1 MGKMELQRGLFL
13 WVLIL
18 SVTSFI
24 YGPTIIYANVI
35 DPGACASIVNGL
47 LSGPLCN
54 GILARPAICCPAI
67 SSACAPGVLTSLP
80 PSTFSPNALQIL
92 RNNCNIIVTGIPP
105 PPPPPFVVSSCS
117 NFLSTWLSSITCTT
131 NVGAINPTSI
141 CCRTIVGTSIC
152 GVNGV
157 LVQSIS
163 LTSFTSTQIQ
173 ILTQCGILASPPSA
187 VTPTPPPPLNSTS
200 NSTT

>member
-1 MGKMELQRGLFL
+1 MELQRSLFF
-13 WVLIL
+13 WVLML
-18 SVTSFI
+18 SITPFI
-24 YGPTIIYANVI
+24 NRPTIIYANVV
-35 DPGACASIVNGL
+35 DPGTCASIVNGL
-47 LSGPLCN
+47 LSGLLCN
-54 GILARPAICCPAI
+54 GILASCSTI
-67 SSACAPGVLTSLP
+67 SSVCAPGVLTSLP

-131 NVGAINPTSI
+131 NVGVINPTSI
-141 CCRTIVGTSIC
+141 CCRKIVGTSIC

-173 ILTQCGILASPPSA
+173 VLRQCGILAFHFHSHSHSQPQPQ
-187 VTPTPPPPLNSTS
+187 PQI
-200 NSTT
+200 